1 MLKLC
6 WIAFAAPRKSY
17 RIGLLLIQKNG
28 WGGLYVTE
36 RSYGPAPISKAESLV
51 GGRGGGGY
59 CHIYPA
65 VKGIVFKQVTLGLG
79 I

>member
-1 MLKLC
+1 MLKPC

-51 GGRGGGGY
+51 GGRGGGGTA
-59 CHIYPA
+59 IY
-65 VKGIVFKQVTLGLG
+65 IQL
-79 I
+79 